1 MYLYLWIVFVG
12 FILLHTLPLL
22 SRKNRTR
29 WKITQAILVT
39 SSVLLAVLAIEFL
52 IIPPLIPIIFVIV
65 VSFLTDKST
74 YTKRGL
80 IIAGIV
86 LLFIAGGAFYLFHD
100 DPNYVEN
107 YIKNNPELA
116 SMHVSV
122 NGEVI
127 VSQESDVK
135 RPLASVVKTIVAIA
149 YANEVV
155 KGTIDS
161 EERIPLDELEK
172 FHLANTDGGA
182 HPAWLNEMRE
192 AGKVVN
198 NEVSLQEVAKGM
210 IRYSSNANTD
220 FLLEKLGEASINRV
234 VEELELENHDPV
246 FPIVASLL
254 ASEYIN
260 DQHGGGLS
268 NQQLEEMLQSITLE
282 EYREL
287 AWEIHNV
294 LKKGEAAFFDGTVS
308 IPMELQ
314 KIWSNRL
321 PNATVEDYGKVME
334 AISNDKATLPGGEGI
349 LREIMEWP
357 MELHTSNREKYAHF
371 GAKGGSTAFVL
382 NQALYIEDKNG
393 KKIEVII
400 FTEGFN
406 FIEFIK
412 MNRSMNSF
420 LLKVLNER

>member
-12 FILLHTLPLL
+12 FILLYTLPLL

-74 YTKRGL
+74 YTKIGL

-116 SMHVSV
+116 SMHVIV

-357 MELHTSNREKYAHF
+357 MELHASNREKYAHF